1 MSPVKSICT
10 NAAEE
15 SSLSVRLKFISVSLL
30 LCVALVCTVFAA
42 TGTIR
47 AYQQF
52 EQDHQGVLTGDVNTI
67 RPWMTLPYIA
77 RVYHVPAPCFYQSLH
92 ITDPILRMH
101 ATLRTIADTQKE
113 PVDTLLA
120 RVQMIIQGYRNHRQT
135 CTVAPRRSKPPGSL
149 TPRWQPG
156 KGHLHE

>member
-1 MSPVKSICT
+1 MSI
-10 NAAEE
+10 
-15 SSLSVRLKFISVSLL
+15 RLKFISVSLL

-77 RVYHVPAPCFYQSLH
+77 RVYRVPAPCFYQSLQ
-92 ITDPILRMH
+92 ITDPVLRQH
-101 ATLRTIADTQKE
+101 ATLRSIADTQKE
-113 PVDTLLA
+113 PVDALLFHV
-120 RVQMIIQGYRNHRQT
+120 RTVIQNYRNHRLT
-135 CTVAPRRSKPPGSL
+135 CTVAPRRSKPPGSKPPGLL

-156 KGHLHE
+156 KGRLHE